1 MKLNRHAK
9 ILELIKNFPITTQEE
24 LLQKLKEEGYSVT
37 QSTVS
42 RDIKTLRLQKTH
54 SIDGKYRYSA
64 PTGIQPDVKNGFSG
78 ILSGSIVSVE
88 TAQNIVVVKTIFQI
102 HFLSRTREIDSLP
115 VNVCTCIIATV
126 RANIYCVHLR
136 FQKRKVNIICIRG
149 YRIVPLRNIDDLQI
163 GFAG

>member
-9 ILELIKNFPITTQEE
+9 ILELIKTYPITTQEE

-54 SIDGKYRYSA
+54 SIDGKYRYCA

-88 TAQNIVVVKTIFQI
+88 TARNIVVVKTF
-102 HFLSRTREIDSLP
+102 SGMASAACAAIDTMSLP
-115 VNVCTCIIATV
+115 SVVGSLAGDDTIFIACSD
-126 RANIYCVHLR
+126 AESAENIVQTLNNYAV
-136 FQKRKVNIICIRG
+136 
-149 YRIVPLRNIDDLQI
+149 
-163 GFAG
+163 